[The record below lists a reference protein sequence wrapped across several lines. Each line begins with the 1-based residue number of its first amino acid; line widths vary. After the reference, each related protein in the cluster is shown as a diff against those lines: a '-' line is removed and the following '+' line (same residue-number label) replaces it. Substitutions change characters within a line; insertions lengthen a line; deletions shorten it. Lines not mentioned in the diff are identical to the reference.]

1 MRDRSLLPHPQE
13 REDMA
18 LQTPEEVLHP
28 DDVVAPPGRS
38 IERLRLLWDE
48 RHLLGKAT
56 AVGMVLGLVLAFLIP
71 KHYQSTV
78 QLMPPDAAGGSGLGM
93 MAAAMMTG
101 GGSGGGLGGGSGGG
115 GGSSGSGL
123 GAIAGDL
130 LGLKNTGAEFV
141 GILGSRTVEDRL
153 IDRFDL
159 LKVYH
164 SKYREDAR
172 KELSSETDIS
182 EDRKSGII
190 TIEVTDKD
198 PQRAAAI
205 AQAYV
210 EELDRLSAEVSTSA
224 SHRERVFLEQRLQE
238 VKLELSKSAVA
249 FSQFASKNT
258 TIDVEEQGK
267 AMVEAA
273 AQVQGQLI
281 GMEADLKGLEQI
293 YTPNNPRVRSAQ
305 GSIAELRAQL
315 QKLGGGEPGQS
326 LQPGE
331 MYPSIRQLPV
341 LGVSYYD
348 LYRNVKIQEAVYE
361 TLTSQYEMAK
371 VEEVRDTPSVKVL
384 DSAVVPETKS
394 FPPRFLVIALC
405 MFFAGLGTVSWVL
418 ARVRWERTDATDP
431 GKVLALEVLESVNAK
446 MPWSTPNGSR
456 FQAMTHKAWVRIA
469 RRSEPEDPSN
479 GA

>member
-1 MRDRSLLPHPQE
+1 MRDLSQLDPIPQT
-13 REDMA
+13 EDVRLA
-18 LQTPEEVLHP
+18 PEEAVVT
-28 DDVVAPPGRS
+28 DGVVASPDRS
-38 IERLRLLWDE
+38 VERLRLLWVE
-48 RHLLGKAT
+48 RRQITKVT
-56 AVGMVLGLVLAFLIP
+56 VVGAVLGLVLAFVIP

-78 QLMPPDAAGGSGLGM
+78 QLMPPDPTGGSGLGM
-93 MAAAMMTG
+93 MAAMMTG
-101 GGSGGGLGGGSGGG
+101 GGGGGGKLGGG
-115 GGSSGSGL
+115 GGGGGSGL

-141 GILGSRTVEDRL
+141 GILSSRTVADRL

-159 LKVYH
+159 LKVYDA
-164 SKYREDAR
+164 KYREDAR
-172 KELSSETDIS
+172 KELASRTDVS

-190 TIEVTDKD
+190 TIDVTDKD
-198 PQRAAAI
+198 PRRAAAI
-205 AQAYV
+205 AQAYA

-224 SHRERVFLEQRLQE
+224 SHRERLFLEQRLSE
-238 VKLELSKSAVA
+238 VKLELSNASVA

-258 TIDVEEQGK
+258 TIDIEEQGK

-273 AQVQGQLI
+273 AAVQGQLI
-281 GMEADLKGLEQI
+281 AMESDLKGLEQI
-293 YTPNNPRVRSAQ
+293 YTANNPRVRSAKS
-305 GSIAELRAQL
+305 SIAELRSQL
-315 QKLGGGEPGQS
+315 EKLGGAEPGKP

-394 FPPRFLVIALC
+394 FPPRGLVILLC
-405 MFFAGLGTVSWVL
+405 MSLAALGAAGWVL
-418 ARVRWERTDATDP
+418 ARARWEKTAPTDP
-431 GKVLALEVLESVNAK
+431 GKTLVLEVFESINAK
-446 MPWSTPNGSR
+446 MPWSPPNGSR
-456 FQAMTHKAWVRIA
+456 FQAVTHDVWLRIA
-469 RRSEPEDPSN
+469 RRTKPGNP
-479 GA
+479 

>member
-1 MRDRSLLPHPQE
+1 MRDISQLAATQRSQDVDRL
-13 REDMA
+13 A
-18 LQTPEEVLHP
+18 PEEVIVLDDTVASP
-28 DDVVAPPGRS
+28 DKSVV
-38 IERLRLLWDE
+38 RLRLLWEE
-48 RHLLGKAT
+48 RRLLGKAT
-56 AVGMVLGLVLAFLIP
+56 TVGMVLGLLLAFLIP

-78 QLMPPDAAGGSGLGM
+78 QLMPPDPAGGSGLGM
-93 MAAAMMTG
+93 MAAAMMAG
-101 GGSGGGLGGGSGGG
+101 GGHGGGTGGSGGG
-115 GGSSGSGL
+115 GGGGSGL

-153 IDRFDL
+153 VDRFDL
-159 LKVYH
+159 MKVYG
-164 SKYREDAR
+164 SKFKEDAR
-172 KELSSETDIS
+172 KELLSKTDVS

-190 TIEVTDKD
+190 TIDVTDKD
-198 PQRAAAI
+198 PRRAAAI

-224 SHRERVFLEQRLQE
+224 SHRERVFLEQRLRE
-238 VKLELSKSAVA
+238 VKLDLSNASVA

-273 AQVQGQLI
+273 ASVQGQLI
-281 GMEADLKGLEQI
+281 AMESDLKGLEQI
-293 YTPNNPRVRSAQ
+293 YTANNPRVRSAK

-315 QKLGGGEPGQS
+315 QKLGGGEPGQP

-348 LYRNVKIQEAVYE
+348 FYRNVKIEEAVYE

-394 FPPRFLVIALC
+394 FPPRFLVVALC
-405 MFFAGLGTVSWVL
+405 VCLAGLGAASWVL
-418 ARVRWERTDATDP
+418 ARARWQRTDPSDP
-431 GKVLALEVLESVNAK
+431 GKILAREILTSVNAK

-456 FQAMTHKAWVRIA
+456 FQAMTHDVWIRIA
-469 RRSEPEDPSN
+469 RRSKSADHSN
-479 GA
+479 DV